1 MTEDWNRLVRTQ
13 GSKCR
18 GCYTTKG
25 IYYCLTDHKG
35 NKWESC
41 VKCVDKLRKIRDG
54 KDN

>member
-1 MTEDWNRLVRTQ
+1 MTEDWNRWVRTQ

-41 VKCVDKLRKIRDG
+41 EKCLDKVRKMRD
-54 KDN
+54 K

>member
-1 MTEDWNRLVRTQ
+1 MAEDWSRWVKTQ

-18 GCYTTKG
+18 GCYTTTG

-41 VKCVDKLRKIRDG
+41 VKCVDKLREMRDG
-54 KDN
+54 